1 MQISKNSWHYRFN
14 NYIQDG
20 FASRVRHDTF
30 TTCTYIR
37 TTIASAFTGLFKLL
51 FILLLGAVAVALVCS
66 GVYVPFALAFTLPLT
81 ESITFFGI
89 IFWGFT
95 FTSMFIAACIYGLT
109 IKERLADRL
118 ADRREKKLN
127 LLRQAMADQK
137 AGICTIV
144 EFKD

>member
-14 NYIQDG
+14 NYVQDG
-20 FASRVRHDTF
+20 FASRVRHETF

-37 TTIASAFTGLFKLL
+37 TTIASAFAGLFKLL
-51 FILLLGAVAVALVCS
+51 VILLLGGFALTVLCS
-66 GVYVPFALAFTLPLT
+66 GVYLPFAVGFALPLNEPVT
-81 ESITFFGI
+81 VFGAV
-89 IFWGFT
+89 FWGFAT
-95 FTSMFIAACIYGLT
+95 LFLVAYVY
-109 IKERLADRL
+109 ERFVKDRL